1 MFVGDL
7 DPIEHL
13 LYRRTGVRTNRCSR
27 DDPPEVSVAHRRTLL
42 MDTALDDRTTS
53 RRTRMSTLSIS
64 RPSLAPGLSPVRPR
78 ETTRPQP
85 PAAPA
90 FRLTRRGRLVAVL
103 LLAVVIFG
111 ALTVLGS
118 RSAATGESGVPEHTR
133 TVEVGPGD
141 TLWGIATEVAAPGEV
156 GETVLRIER
165 LNSLS
170 GPALVVGQEIA
181 VPVG

>member
-1 MFVGDL
+1 
-7 DPIEHL
+7 
-13 LYRRTGVRTNRCSR
+13 
-27 DDPPEVSVAHRRTLL
+27 
-42 MDTALDDRTTS
+42 
-53 RRTRMSTLSIS
+53 MSTLSIS
-64 RPSLAPGLSPVRPR
+64 RRPSLSPGLSPGHPR
-78 ETTRPQP
+78 ATTRSEP
-85 PAAPA
+85 PAAPGV
-90 FRLTRRGRLVAVL
+90 RLTRRGRVVAVL

-118 RSAATGESGVPEHTR
+118 RSAATGEGGVPEHTR

-156 GETVLRIER
+156 RETVLRIER